1 MFDSI
6 FLLFLVRYYHF
17 FCFLSA
23 SGYEILSDFYVAQK
37 TCGFTVSLPR
47 QVPCSGNRFGK
58 WRQAGKK
65 CRFSHKTKGP
75 QGRSRKMWLITF

>member
-23 SGYEILSDFYVAQK
+23 SGCEILSDLYVAQK
-37 TCGFTVSLPR
+37 SSGFTVSLSR
-47 QVPCSGNRFGK
+47 QVSCFGNRFGK

-65 CRFSHKTKGP
+65 CRFSHRTKGP
-75 QGRSRKMWLITF
+75 QDRNHKMWLITF

>member
-1 MFDSI
+1 MFDSM
-6 FLLFLVRYYHF
+6 LVRYYHF

-23 SGYEILSDFYVAQK
+23 SGCEILSDLYVAQK

-65 CRFSHKTKGP
+65 CRFSHKTEGP
-75 QGRSRKMWLITF
+75 QDRNHKTWLITF

>member
-1 MFDSI
+1 MFDSM
-6 FLLFLVRYYHF
+6 LVRYYHF

-23 SGYEILSDFYVAQK
+23 SGCEILSDLHVAQK
-37 TCGFTVSLPR
+37 TSGFTVSLSR
-47 QVPCSGNRFGK
+47 QVPCFGNRFGKK

-75 QGRSRKMWLITF
+75 QDCNHKMWLITF